1 MDKFEKLRKLKGA
14 ARTEEIRKY
23 VNDAGEFSL
32 LKFLDKNRDELKP
45 AFILGRRTLADPA
58 GQSVSESTF
67 SIHAAFAT
75 DLRRQLSPRVISMM
89 VKLNRN
95 HARLLNRIRA
105 KIWDRYCKK
114 FGKSDTEKEQEP
126 SGEEKK
132 EE

>member
-1 MDKFEKLRKLKGA
+1 M
-14 ARTEEIRKY
+14 
-23 VNDAGEFSL
+23 NDAGEFSL
-32 LKFLDKNRDELKP
+32 LKFLDKNRGELKP

-67 SIHAAFAT
+67 FIHAAFAT
-75 DLRRQLSPRVISMM
+75 DLRRNFSSRVISMM

-95 HARLLNRIRA
+95 HARLFNRIRA